1 MAQEEAQTQ
10 NIEVGAVVEASDG
23 LIGTVAGLVTDP
35 GTGQL
40 QKLVV
45 QNEAQ
50 NKQFTFSTDLIKQ
63 VIGHKVVHMKIS
75 RDEIADYADNMEI
88 DTRTGNIASP
98 TLPPP
103 Q

>member
-1 MAQEEAQTQ
+1 MAEEAQTQ
-10 NIEVGAVVEASDG
+10 NIAVGAVVEANDG
-23 LIGTVAGLVTDP
+23 LIGTVVGLVNDP
-35 GTGQL
+35 GTGEL

-50 NKQFTFSTDLIKQ
+50 NKQFTFSTDLVSQ
-63 VIGHKVVHMKIS
+63 VIGHKVVHLTIG
-75 RDEIADYADNMEI
+75 RDEIAEHADNMEI

-98 TLPPP
+98 TLPAP